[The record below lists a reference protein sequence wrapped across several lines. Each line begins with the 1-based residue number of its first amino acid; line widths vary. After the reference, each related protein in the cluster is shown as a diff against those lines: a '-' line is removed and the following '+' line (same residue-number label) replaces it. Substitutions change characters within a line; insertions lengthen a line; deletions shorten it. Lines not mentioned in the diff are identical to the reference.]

1 MRTTLNIDD
10 DVSAQLVERARRESR
25 SLSRVA
31 NDLLRAGLR
40 ADRQTTGLTPYE
52 PPVLDTGRA
61 FVDVTDVAAALE
73 VLERGG

>member
-10 DVSAQLVERARRESR
+10 DVFAQLADRARRDSR
-25 SLSRVA
+25 SRSRVA

-40 ADRQTTGLTPYE
+40 ADGQTTGITPYE
-52 PPVLDTGRA
+52 PPVLDTGRT